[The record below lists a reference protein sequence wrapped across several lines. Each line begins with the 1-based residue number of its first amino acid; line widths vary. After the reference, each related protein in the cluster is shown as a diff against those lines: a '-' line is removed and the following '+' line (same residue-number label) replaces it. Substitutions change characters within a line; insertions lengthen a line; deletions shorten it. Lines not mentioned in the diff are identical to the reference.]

1 MELIKLNEAFNIV
14 DNTID
19 GWETQG
25 QVIKDLD
32 GSIKINFSVT
42 KDDKHVGSC
51 SYQIISGTN
60 IVNFNVS
67 SNTEVEYNFIN
78 YSSTI
83 VENILKELQ
92 K

>member
-14 DNTID
+14 DTTID

-51 SYQIISGTN
+51 SYQIVTGGN
-60 IVNFNVS
+60 LVNFNVS
-67 SNTEVEYNFIN
+67 SSVDAEYSFIT
-78 YSSTI
+78 YSSSV